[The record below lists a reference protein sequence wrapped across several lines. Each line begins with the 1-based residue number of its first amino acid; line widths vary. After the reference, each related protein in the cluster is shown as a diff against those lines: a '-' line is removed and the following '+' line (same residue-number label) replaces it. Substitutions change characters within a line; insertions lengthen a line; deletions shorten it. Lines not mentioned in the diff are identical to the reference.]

1 MKPTSV
7 AKKHDCDATLNCI
20 TEEKLNTFY
29 IKKIRFYTNLIFNFC
44 QLDTFHSNT
53 VLCTIH
59 LGIEIQPILCSK
71 CEEKIVLFKETGT
84 NPFGDDE

>member
-1 MKPTSV
+1 MKPTSA
-7 AKKHDCDATLNCI
+7 AKKHDCYVTSNYI
-20 TEEKLNTFY
+20 TEAKLNTFY
-29 IKKIRFYTNLIFNFC
+29 IKRIRFYSNLIFNFC
-44 QLDTFHSNT
+44 QLDIFHSKT

-84 NPFGDDE
+84 NPF